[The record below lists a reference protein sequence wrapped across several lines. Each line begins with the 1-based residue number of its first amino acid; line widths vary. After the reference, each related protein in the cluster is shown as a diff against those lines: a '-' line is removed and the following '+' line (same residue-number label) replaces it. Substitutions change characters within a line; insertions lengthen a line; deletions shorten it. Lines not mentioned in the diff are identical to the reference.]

1 MNMRKQKIDTLME
14 TVLIGNLFNNKN
26 KKFMCFRKTEKSKV
40 LRAKKDIVVYKI
52 GVEAN
57 KAIFTPYFMTNFS
70 YIAGIKNTTN
80 SNFDISSIKEGFH
93 GYINIALTITVATP
107 VTVVIQKNTK
117 DKPIIS
123 IYPTINELLYLG
135 KFIVPKGTTYCLN
148 NKGEVVSDVLIY
160 TGNHIVIE
168 PGKQYDSKELWKE
181 K

>member
-1 MNMRKQKIDTLME
+1 
-14 TVLIGNLFNNKN
+14 
-26 KKFMCFRKTEKSKV
+26 MCFRKTEKSKV

-135 KFIVPKGTTYCLN
+135 KFIVPKGAIYCVNELN
-148 NKGEVVSDVLIY
+148 EIVSNQMIY
-160 TGNHIVIE
+160 TG
-168 PGKQYDSKELWKE
+168 QYSSVWRVFDTNLKELWKDIPKKE
-181 K
+181 YNGILGNIVKHFNK

>member
-1 MNMRKQKIDTLME
+1 MCWTGDNTAVRKIAERD
-14 TVLIGNLFNNKN
+14 FY
-26 KKFMCFRKTEKSKV
+26 
-40 LRAKKDIVVYKI
+40 VYKI

-117 DKPIIS
+117 DKPMIS

-135 KFIVPKGTTYCLN
+135 KFIVPKGAIYCVNELN
-148 NKGEVVSDVLIY
+148 EIVSNQMIY
-160 TGNHIVIE
+160 TG
-168 PGKQYDSKELWKE
+168 QYSSVWRVFDTNLKELWKNIP
-181 K
+181 KKNTMVS